1 MSGGAGLGF
10 VSGALAGRVF
20 PLGPRVVVGRDPRN
34 EVVFPPDTEGVSTRH
49 AQVAP
54 DPRDPTAHL
63 VIDLQS
69 RGGTFL
75 DGERLPPNEPARLR
89 PGMVLRFGAT
99 GPLAV
104 YDALAALAVDDPF
117 AAQAPLTVVREEGQG
132 SWRLAPDRPTVV
144 GRDRA
149 CDVVL
154 DPERDSLASSRHAR
168 LTPGFGRAVL
178 TDLGSANG
186 TWIDGRRVTEAT
198 LSPGTVFR
206 LGTKG
211 PALRLAREAPT
222 PPPTPRPAT
231 DRLAAPK
238 PVAFSGRPPSLASIM
253 ASRPTSRGA
262 AAPAEPVAAP
272 APTSTPKPTPRSGP
286 AAKPAAPP
294 PPLPS
299 PPAPTPAAG
308 TPALAPMR
316 LESFRLEFTSADQRG
331 RVHVFVKPEVQF
343 GSIGALNDVVLR
355 CFPRELENEK
365 DASERSE
372 SIAPEHFAVKLTRRG
387 VALSERG
394 GATKVNGRLL
404 GEGEEVDLDALAD
417 VWLGEDVLGLRARVL
432 AHPRLPATDPL
443 LGQEHKH
450 PVECLVLERK
460 GDGADHLYVMLVRQ
474 ASIGAS
480 DDAAIR
486 VPVAGVAPLH
496 ALLFV
501 KQGRVWLSQLGE
513 SPVAVAGT
521 PLRAGTAAPLE
532 PGVRFF
538 VGAASVEVH
547 ASDEG
552 DFDPW

>member
-49 AQVAP
+49 AQVAS

-117 AAQAPLTVVREEGQG
+117 ARQAPLAVVREEGQG

-198 LSPGTVFR
+198 LAPGTVFR

-211 PALRLAREAPT
+211 PALRLARESTPAP
-222 PPPTPRPAT
+222 
-231 DRLAAPK
+231 AASPK
-238 PVAFSGRPPSLASIM
+238 PASFPARPPSLASVM
-253 ASRPTSRGA
+253 ASRPMTPRA
-262 AAPAEPVAAP
+262 AAPAPAPLPTPTPTPAP
-272 APTSTPKPTPRSGP
+272 APRPTPPP
-286 AAKPAAPP
+286 APIPVPAAPT
-294 PPLPS
+294 PS
-299 PPAPTPAAG
+299 G
-308 TPALAPMR
+308 GIPALAPVR

-387 VALSERG
+387 VALTERG

>member
-34 EVVFPPDTEGVSTRH
+34 EVAFPPDTEGVSTRH
-49 AQVAP
+49 AQVTS
-54 DPRDPTAHL
+54 DPRDPQSHL
-63 VIDLQS
+63 IFDLQS

-104 YDALAALAVDDPF
+104 YDALSTLVVGGPSAGPAPLAV
-117 AAQAPLTVVREEGQG
+117 VRDEGPG
-132 SWRLAPDRPTVV
+132 SWRLPTDRPTIV
-144 GRDRA
+144 GRDRG

-154 DPERDSLASSRHAR
+154 DPERDALASSRHAR

-186 TWIDGRRVTEAT
+186 TWIDGKRVTETTVA
-198 LSPGTVFR
+198 PGIVFR
-206 LGTKG
+206 LGTRG
-211 PALRLAREAPT
+211 PALRLAREAVPT
-222 PPPTPRPAT
+222 PPPATRPTSPASG
-231 DRLAAPK
+231 RLAPPK
-238 PVAFSGRPPSLASIM
+238 PVAFPSRAPSLASVM
-253 ASRPTSRGA
+253 ASRPSDRLPSA
-262 AAPAEPVAAP
+262 AAPAPVTAPPPAPVTATPTPAAP
-272 APTSTPKPTPRSGP
+272 APFPV
-286 AAKPAAPP
+286 
-294 PPLPS
+294 
-299 PPAPTPAAG
+299 
-308 TPALAPMR
+308 R
-316 LESFRLEFTSADQRG
+316 LESFRLEFTSAGQRG

-355 CFPRELENEK
+355 CFPRELENER

-372 SIAPEHFAVKLTRRG
+372 SIGPEHFTVKLTRRA
-387 VALSERG
+387 VALTDRSG
-394 GATKVNGRLL
+394 GATKVNGQRL
-404 GEGEEVDLDALAD
+404 GEGEEVELDALAD
-417 VWLGEDVLGLRARVL
+417 VWLGDDVLGLRARVI
-432 AHPRLPATDPL
+432 AHPRLPPTDPL

-460 GDGADHLYVMLVRQ
+460 GDGADHLYLMLVRQ

-547 ASDEG
+547 ESDEG